1 MPRLPRLHV
10 PGGCYHVILRG
21 NHREAIF
28 GSDQDRIELSRIVAG
43 ALTRYQARLHA
54 FCWMTNHLHALMQI
68 GDEPLGK
75 LMHNIARRY
84 SRYRHRDLRTTG
96 HLFERR
102 YRAWLVDMDSYFLT
116 LLRYIHRNPVKANM
130 ASHPGEYRWSS
141 HNAYLGTEELPWLTT
156 EFGLGLFGNTVGAAR
171 ESYRRFMAQPSYA
184 SEDVI
189 LEDTH
194 DCDARVIGTDRFVA
208 TLRTPTYIPR
218 SQHTLDEIA
227 CQICQ
232 QLQISLEAV
241 RSTSRKRCLTAAR
254 VAIAVCALDER
265 VASMSE
271 VAAFLGREPG
281 SVSEL
286 LRRHRR

>member
-28 GSDQDRIELSRIVAG
+28 GSDRDRIELNRIVAEG
-43 ALTRYQARLHA
+43 LIRYQARLHA

-68 GDEPLGK
+68 GNEPLGK
-75 LMHNIARRY
+75 LMHHIARRY
-84 SRYRHRDLRTTG
+84 SRYRHRHLRTSG

-102 YRAWLVDMDSYFLT
+102 YRAWLVDMDAYFLT

-130 ASHPGEYRWSS
+130 VSDPGEYRWSS
-141 HNAYLGTEELPWLTT
+141 HHAYLGTEEMPWVTT
-156 EFGLGLFGNTVGAAR
+156 EFGLSLFAGTIGTAR
-171 ESYRRFMAQPSYA
+171 ESYRHFMTQPSYA
-184 SEDVI
+184 SEDVV

-194 DCDARVIGTDRFVA
+194 ECDARIIGTDRFVE
-208 TLRTPTYIPR
+208 TLRTATYVPR
-218 SQHTLDEIA
+218 SHHTLDEIA

-232 QLQISLEAV
+232 QLQVSLEAV
-241 RSTSRKRCLTAAR
+241 RSASRKRCFTAAR
-254 VAIAVCALDER
+254 VAIAVRALDGR
-265 VASMSE
+265 VASLSE

-281 SVSEL
+281 SLSEL
-286 LRRHRR
+286 LRRHRC